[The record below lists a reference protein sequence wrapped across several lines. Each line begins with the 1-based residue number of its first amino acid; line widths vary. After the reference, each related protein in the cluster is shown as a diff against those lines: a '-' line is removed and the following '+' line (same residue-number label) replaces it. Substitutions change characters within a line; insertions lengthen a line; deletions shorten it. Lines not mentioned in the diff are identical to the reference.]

1 MTTTPLITNDA
12 TVLGI
17 LAAIL
22 GFVFYT
28 SNLKTGFWS
37 KFYKYV
43 PALLMCYFIPSL
55 LNTFGV
61 VDGANNQVYTVAK
74 YYLLPACLVL
84 LTLSID
90 LKAVMALV
98 QRP

>member
-1 MTTTPLITNDA
+1 MTPLISNDA

-17 LAAIL
+17 LALIL

-28 SNLKTGFWS
+28 NQSGNSFWQ

-43 PALLMCYFIPSL
+43 PAVLMCYFLPSL

-61 VDGANNQVYTVAK
+61 VDSETSQVYYVASR
-74 YYLLPACLVL
+74 YLLPACIVL
-84 LTLSID
+84 LTISVD
-90 LKAVMALV
+90 LPAIMKLDAT
-98 QRP
+98 